1 MLITVEPDVSV
12 LPAGVSVPTTLNP
25 LVDAAN
31 AGRPLQAA
39 IQGIMRTM
47 GFSSFMYG
55 VATGQ
60 SLHRDERFYIWT
72 TAPQAWVTEYD
83 QNSYVEID
91 PRVSYAWTNL
101 SPPLMW
107 DMRIA
112 NGDPR
117 AELFLT
123 RAAAHGIGSGLA
135 VFMLDYRS
143 RVLVCLN
150 QPERKL
156 TERRRKQIARV
167 MGDAMQLASIFH
179 LIFMRSVIEKG
190 IPPLQQG
197 SPLSARE
204 RQCLQLAARGMVGPE
219 IGHKLE
225 ITERTVNFHFSNIIS
240 KLGVLNRHEA
250 IAMGV
255 AHGLIQ
261 VDPRATPLIPLHP
274 SRIRDAQ
281 LKRWEN
287 LRKQRESRASQVKAG
302 NDAKPATPAQT

>member
-1 MLITVEPDVSV
+1 MLITVQPDVSV
-12 LPAGVSVPTTLNP
+12 LPNAVSIPQLLRP

-31 AGRPLQAA
+31 GGHSLQGP
-39 IQGIMRTM
+39 IQEIMRSM

-60 SLHRDERFYIWT
+60 TLHRDERFFIWT
-72 TAPQAWVTEYD
+72 TAPQAWVAEYD
-83 QNSYVEID
+83 QNSYVEMD
-91 PRVSYAWTNL
+91 PRVSYAWTSL

-107 DMRIA
+107 DRRIG
-112 NGDPR
+112 NGNAK
-117 AELFLT
+117 AEMFLD
-123 RAAAHGIGSGLA
+123 RAAHHGIGSGLA
-135 VFMLDYRS
+135 VFMLDYQS
-143 RVLVCLN
+143 RVLICLN

-156 TERRRKQIARV
+156 TEKRRRQIARF

-250 IAMGV
+250 IAMGM

-261 VDPRATPLIPLHP
+261 VDRRATPLIPLHP

-281 LKRWEN
+281 LRRWEN
-287 LRKQRESRASQVKAG
+287 LRKQREARASE
-302 NDAKPATPAQT
+302 T

>member
-1 MLITVEPDVSV
+1 MLVTVEPNVSV
-12 LPAGVSVPTTLNP
+12 LPALVSVPAALRP
-25 LVDAAN
+25 LVEAAN
-31 AGRPLQAA
+31 AGHTLHGPMRQ
-39 IQGIMRTM
+39 IMEAM
-47 GFSSFMYG
+47 GFGSFMYG

-60 SLHRDERFYIWT
+60 TLHRDERFFIWT
-72 TAPQAWVTEYD
+72 TVPSAWVVEYD
-83 QNSYVEID
+83 RNSYVEID
-91 PRVSYAWTNL
+91 PRVTYAWTTL
-101 SPPLMW
+101 SPPLIW
-107 DMRIA
+107 DRRIA
-112 NGDPR
+112 NGN
-117 AELFLT
+117 AKVESFLE

-135 VFMLDYRS
+135 VFLHDYHS

-150 QPERKL
+150 QADRTL
-156 TERRRKQIARV
+156 TARRRRQISKV

-179 LIFMRSVIEKG
+179 LIFMKSVIEKG
-190 IPPLQQG
+190 IPPIQEG

-204 RQCLQLAARGMVGPE
+204 RQCLHLAARGMVSPD
-219 IGHKLE
+219 IGHKLN

-261 VDPRATPLIPLHP
+261 VDRRNTPLVPLHP

-287 LRKQRESRASQVKAG
+287 LRKQRGSPASES
-302 NDAKPATPAQT
+302 

>member
-12 LPAGVSVPTTLNP
+12 LPPAISVPPVLRP
-25 LVDAAN
+25 LVDIASV
-31 AGRPLQAA
+31 GGPLQAP
-39 IQGIMRTM
+39 IQKIMQAM

-60 SLHRDERFYIWT
+60 TLHRDERFFIWT
-72 TAPQAWVTEYD
+72 TAPQAWVAEYD
-83 QNSYVEID
+83 QNSYVEMD
-91 PRVSYAWTNL
+91 PRASYAWASL
-101 SPPLMW
+101 SPPLIW
-107 DMRIA
+107 DRRIG
-112 NGDPR
+112 NGEPK
-117 AELFLT
+117 AELFLN
-123 RAAAHGIGSGLA
+123 RAATHGIGSGLA
-135 VFMLDYRS
+135 VFMLDYQS

-156 TERRRKQIARV
+156 TERRRKQIANF

-281 LKRWEN
+281 LKRWEK
-287 LRKQRESRASQVKAG
+287 LRRRREARASQ
-302 NDAKPATPAQT
+302 T

>member
-1 MLITVEPDVSV
+1 MLITVEPNVSV
-12 LPAGVSVPTTLNP
+12 LPPGVSVPPVLRP
-25 LVDAAN
+25 LVEAAN
-31 AGRPLQAA
+31 GVYPLHVA
-39 IQGIMRTM
+39 IQEIMHRM

-60 SLHRDERFYIWT
+60 TLHRDERFFTWT
-72 TAPQAWVTEYD
+72 TAPRGWVAEYD

-91 PRVSYAWTNL
+91 PRASYAFTSL
-101 SPPLMW
+101 SPPLIW
-107 DMRIA
+107 DKRIA
-112 NGDPR
+112 NGDPK
-117 AELFLT
+117 AELFLS
-123 RAAAHGIGSGLA
+123 RAATYGIGSGLA
-135 VFMLDYRS
+135 VFMLDYQS

-150 QPERKL
+150 QPERRL
-156 TERRRKQIARV
+156 TEKRRKQISKC

-255 AHGLIQ
+255 AHGLIH

-287 LRKQRESRASQVKAG
+287 LRRRRASQQDPKAQSPRG
-302 NDAKPATPAQT
+302 AP

>member
-1 MLITVEPDVSV
+1 MLVAIEPRKGVE
-12 LPAGVSVPTTLNP
+12 
-25 LVDAAN
+25 AADLCV
-31 AGRPLQAA
+31 APWLQSLIESARRGESIIEPLQ
-39 IQGIMRTM
+39 QTVRSM
-47 GFSSFMYG
+47 GFDSFLYAVG
-55 VATGQ
+55 T
-60 SLHRDERFYIWT
+60 SKDLHHDERFYVWT
-72 TAPQAWVTEYD
+72 TVPAEWVAEYD
-83 QNSYVEID
+83 RNSYIEID
-91 PRVSYAWTNL
+91 PRVSYGWSMWPT
-101 SPPLMW
+101 PLIW
-107 DMRIA
+107 DRRIA
-112 NGDPR
+112 AGESKVT
-117 AELFLT
+117 AFLA
-123 RAAAHGIGSGLA
+123 RAANYGVGSGLA
-135 VFMLDYRS
+135 IYLRDGGNKIMFALNRSQRLLNARDREVISSITPRVMYLGTVLHAVFMA
-143 RVLVCLN
+143 N
-150 QPERKL
+150 
-156 TERRRKQIARV
+156 
-167 MGDAMQLASIFH
+167 
-179 LIFMRSVIEKG
+179 VIEKG

-287 LRKQRESRASQVKAG
+287 LRRRREARASQ
-302 NDAKPATPAQT
+302 T

>member
-1 MLITVEPDVSV
+1 
-12 LPAGVSVPTTLNP
+12 
-25 LVDAAN
+25 
-31 AGRPLQAA
+31 
-39 IQGIMRTM
+39 
-47 GFSSFMYG
+47 
-55 VATGQ
+55 
-60 SLHRDERFYIWT
+60 
-72 TAPQAWVTEYD
+72 
-83 QNSYVEID
+83 
-91 PRVSYAWTNL
+91 
-101 SPPLMW
+101 
-107 DMRIA
+107 
-112 NGDPR
+112 
-117 AELFLT
+117 
-123 RAAAHGIGSGLA
+123 
-135 VFMLDYRS
+135 MLDYQS

-156 TERRRKQIARV
+156 TEKRRKQIAKC

-261 VDPRATPLIPLHP
+261 VDPRATPLIPLQP
-274 SRIRDAQ
+274 SKVRDAQ

-287 LRKQRESRASQVKAG
+287 LRKQRELRASQ
-302 NDAKPATPAQT
+302 TSQT